1 MNRKGAVVVAL
12 VVCVCL
18 LAVLHF
24 SNAGKGPIEAN
35 SGLQLVM
42 GTFARVLVVA
52 DDSRAAQKCIDAAL
66 AEIHKVDNLMSDYKS
81 DSDIGR
87 ANAEAAEKPVQV
99 SASTYEVLQRSV
111 GFSKLTG
118 GAFDVTVGP
127 LVELF
132 RTAEKDHIAPTP
144 EQIAQAKTKVGFEKL
159 TLDDRNRTVR
169 FGVKGM
175 RLDLGGIAKGYGI
188 DKAIEATQRC
198 GAIGALVD
206 VGGDIRCF
214 GTPPKGK
221 DHWIIGVQDPNAATE
236 SPGQGGV
243 LLRLKVNN
251 VAVATSGDYQ
261 QFVVIKGKKYSHI
274 INRKTGT
281 SATGLSSVTIIAE
294 NATDA
299 DALATG
305 VTVMGAKA
313 GLALIEKR
321 PNTEAILISSSPK
334 YEITKTPGAEK
345 YLR

>member
-1 MNRKGAVVVAL
+1 MNRKGAFVVAL

-18 LAVLHF
+18 FAVLHL
-24 SNAGKGPIEAN
+24 SKAGRGPVEVS
-35 SGLQLVM
+35 SGYHLVM
-42 GTFARVLVVA
+42 GTYAHVLVVA
-52 DDSRAAQKCIDAAL
+52 DDSRTARKCIDAAL
-66 AEIHKVDNLMSDYKS
+66 AAIHGVDDLMSDYKS

-87 ANAEAAEKPVQV
+87 ANAQAAEKPVQV
-99 SASTYEVLQRSV
+99 SKSTYEVLQRSV
-111 GFSKLTG
+111 GFSRLTG

-127 LVELF
+127 LVHLF
-132 RTAEKDHIAPTP
+132 RTAEKDHVAPTP
-144 EQIAQAKTKVGFEKL
+144 EQIALAKTKVGFEKL
-159 TLDDRNRTVR
+159 TLDDQNRTVR
-169 FGVKGM
+169 FGVEGM
-175 RLDLGGIAKGYGI
+175 KLDLGGIAKGYGI
-188 DKAIEATQRC
+188 DKAIAAAKRN

-221 DHWIIGVQDPNAATE
+221 DHWTIGVQDPNAATDV
-236 SPGQGGV
+236 PGEGGI

-321 PNTEAILISSSPK
+321 PNTEAILISSGPK